1 MLEFLCN
8 MVENEH
14 FKVGR
19 FILKTNSSPAFSI
32 VNNRHVTRMEF
43 LFLLLF
49 VYFLHTPVGDVW
61 RPGLNLDFSDRS
73 LEFLRFIRAYEDAKS
88 IKVVNVTIIV
98 RVFWLLRNWFEVIHC
113 ETISIE
119 PIFSFKFV
127 SCHLEI
133 NSCNP
138 REYVCVRNNIRDVAT
153 WSGDFGG
160 EHSFIFKKNRVS
172 MRLPFAEILSNCR
185 ES

>member
-1 MLEFLCN
+1 

-98 RVFWLLRNWFEVIHC
+98 RVFWLLRN
-113 ETISIE
+113 
-119 PIFSFKFV
+119 
-127 SCHLEI
+127 
-133 NSCNP
+133 
-138 REYVCVRNNIRDVAT
+138 
-153 WSGDFGG
+153 
-160 EHSFIFKKNRVS
+160 
-172 MRLPFAEILSNCR
+172 
-185 ES
+185 